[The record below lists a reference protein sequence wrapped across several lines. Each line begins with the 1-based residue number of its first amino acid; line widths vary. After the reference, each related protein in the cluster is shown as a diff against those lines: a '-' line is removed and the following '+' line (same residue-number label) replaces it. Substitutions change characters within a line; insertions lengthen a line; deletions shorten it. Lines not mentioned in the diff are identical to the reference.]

1 MNTIDHHAIQT
12 AARVLA
18 GSFAGDPGTAGTL
31 EGLTP
36 EKKQRLLDRH
46 AELHI
51 RYAAQHGLLHL
62 LDDDPRAFMIG
73 GESTAENRLTE
84 GLFKLKIVL
93 VSVPVLGLRDFFRL
107 IQNTRKLAAAN
118 DLSWYRKHVPKR
130 HYRLKI
136 IAVDPALRG
145 TGAFRRLISPA
156 LSYADEHSLT
166 VVLETHNPA
175 NVGLY
180 EHFGFELVKTLGCPG
195 LELEQFCM
203 IRKAG
208 EG

>member
-1 MNTIDHHAIQT
+1 MYTIEHKTIQT

-31 EGLTP
+31 EGLP
-36 EKKQRLLDRH
+36 SEKKTKLLNRH
-46 AELHI
+46 AVLHI
-51 RYAAQHGLLHL
+51 RYAAKQGLLHL

-73 GESTAENRLTE
+73 GESSAESLYAE
-84 GLFKLKIVL
+84 LKLKLKIVL
-93 VSVPVLGLRDFFRL
+93 ISLPVLGFRDFFRL

-118 DLSWYRKHVPKR
+118 DLSWYKGLVPKR

-136 IAVDPALRG
+136 IAVDPSLRG
-145 TGAFRRLISPA
+145 TGAFRRLITPA
-156 LSYADEHSLT
+156 LEHADKHGLP

-180 EHFGFELVKTLGCPG
+180 EHFGFELVKTLGSPG
-195 LELEQFCM
+195 LALEQFCM
-203 IRKAG
+203 VRKAVDG
-208 EG
+208 